1 MQGRAALGIPG
12 LSRLVLDGLLK
23 GQTVRKKIISIIL
36 ILLGLAALGLGIGSG
51 TIWKPETSVTL
62 KTGTLDKSVLV
73 ATNPGVIHQVNEA
86 VKIQIT
92 DPKGGKVALVTGRSR
107 DVVGWIGAEPHW
119 QITGA
124 TTWDALDAKFVAGQ
138 SKPADPEQDPATE
151 PEAPAEGEEAA
162 AQQSPAAGL
171 IDSDMWL
178 DVYEGEG
185 SISIDVEKVPDSVIF
200 LAASLEP
207 GATEAPQVSFTWDR
221 EVATPLVLPGILVG
235 ALLIAIGALLLID
248 SLRRTP
254 SWVELDEQAKL
265 AVATKTQSADLK
277 LAGPETDAADN
288 TTELEPEG
296 AAKALTEADRF
307 GAGNI
312 AALNPVVDPPVDS
325 DPTEASATRSSHGS
339 EDSTEST
346 DSTDSTPD
354 LEELAGSD
362 RERSAFAPPTP
373 GFGQTD
379 ESNDANSDADSQTQ
393 EPTSESDI
401 AELAAAQSVA
411 GVTDNADA
419 SIAADQIE
427 LDKFA
432 PIGTD
437 AAGSE
442 QAEPNASEPESTDQD
457 LVSQDSVGPESV
469 GPEKSDSDKA
479 DSAPSEAVQDS
490 STAEQSPAVQPASE
504 DLAADQPVVDQLAV
518 AQPVVDQLTEAQSV
532 VDQPVA
538 DQPAVDQ
545 TGAEQTGVLAAN
557 GAAASADDD
566 QSGVALNFDPVNAP
580 AQTQPKR
587 SWLGQLFGKKK
598 NDQAAVAA
606 GPIPLPA
613 DAIGSIHSGTGPAGD
628 TPVPALEGAAEQG
641 APSAPIARPTPVAP
655 GTPSA
660 NHAFAPVAPS
670 ANVTG
675 EDQPQSQQAALEAF
689 AAMDEPDVTTGALQ
703 AAGLTRRQLREMRE
717 RKEAA
722 EQRNIPTTTGSLEF
736 GTPVASPSPQ
746 AASSVREETP
756 LDRPSWLPQGADTT
770 TAANWR
776 AAWGVR
782 RDTPEQQTSPVPA
795 LSTQAGETSP
805 TGPDR
810 QPNTAAPA
818 DGAPGTTGSQP
829 AVTDQHNSTGAPTA
843 PSTRRALYGAYRAA
857 AEVIANQ
864 DADEEQPK

>member
-296 AAKALTEADRF
+296 AAKTLTEADRF

-339 EDSTEST
+339 EDRTEST

-490 STAEQSPAVQPASE
+490 STAEQSPAVQPANE

-518 AQPVVDQLTEAQSV
+518 
-532 VDQPVA
+532 DQP
-538 DQPAVDQ
+538 
-545 TGAEQTGVLAAN
+545 
-557 GAAASADDD
+557 
-566 QSGVALNFDPVNAP
+566 GVALNFDPVNAP

>member
-1 MQGRAALGIPG
+1 M
-12 LSRLVLDGLLK
+12 
-23 GQTVRKKIISIIL
+23 RKKIISIIL
-36 ILLGLAALGLGIGSG
+36 ILLGLVALGLGIGSG

-73 ATNPGVIHQVNEA
+73 ATNPGVVHQVNDA
-86 VKIQIT
+86 VKIQVT

-107 DVVGWIGAEPHW
+107 DVVGWIGTDAHW

-138 SKPADPEQDPATE
+138 EQPADPEQDPATE
-151 PEAPAEGEEAA
+151 PEAPAEGEEAGP
-162 AQQSPAAGL
+162 QESPAASL

-254 SWVELDEQAKL
+254 NWVELDEQAKL
-265 AVATKTQSADLK
+265 AVAAKTKSADLK
-277 LAGPETDAADN
+277 LAEPETDAADN
-288 TTELEPEG
+288 TTELESEG
-296 AAKALTEADRF
+296 TAKTLTEADRF

-312 AALNPVVDPPVDS
+312 AALNPVVDPLVDS
-325 DPTEASATRSSHGS
+325 DTTAEAVTSSLHGS
-339 EDSTEST
+339 ESRTEST

-354 LEELAGSD
+354 LEELPGSD
-362 RERSAFAPPTP
+362 RERSAFAPPIP
-373 GFGQTD
+373 GLGQTD
-379 ESNDANSDADSQTQ
+379 ESNNANSDAGSQAQ
-393 EPTSESDI
+393 EPSSETDT

-411 GVTDNADA
+411 GAADNADA

-432 PIGTD
+432 PTGTES
-437 AAGSE
+437 AGSE
-442 QAEPNASEPESTDQD
+442 QAEPI
-457 LVSQDSVGPESV
+457 
-469 GPEKSDSDKA
+469 
-479 DSAPSEAVQDS
+479 
-490 STAEQSPAVQPASE
+490 
-504 DLAADQPVVDQLAV
+504 
-518 AQPVVDQLTEAQSV
+518 
-532 VDQPVA
+532 A

-566 QSGVALNFDPVNAP
+566 QPDVALNFDPVNAP
-580 AQTQPKR
+580 AQSPPKR
-587 SWLGQLFGKKK
+587 SWLGQLFGKKRK

-613 DAIGSIHSGTGPAGD
+613 DAIGSIHSGTGAVGD
-628 TPVPALEGAAEQG
+628 TPAPALEGAAEQG
-641 APSAPIARPTPVAP
+641 SPSAPIARPTPVAP

-736 GTPVASPSPQ
+736 GAPVVDPGLQTASGSAQ
-746 AASSVREETP
+746 AEAP
-756 LDRPSWLPQGADTT
+756 LERPSWLPQGADTT
-770 TAANWR
+770 TASNWR

-782 RDTPEQQTSPVPA
+782 KDLPEQPTQPVPVPP
-795 LSTQAGETSP
+795 SQAGENSAPGQEPQT
-805 TGPDR
+805 
-810 QPNTAAPA
+810 TAATSA
-818 DGAPGTTGSQP
+818 QAVPGTSAPQP
-829 AVTDQHNSTGAPTA
+829 AATDQHNSTVAPAA